1 MLDHWNNSHGH
12 QVEMLLHSDTLSWF
26 RANQSLLLLLNDAYL
41 AEKQQI
47 PILVFGLTRHV
58 LKPNIYC
65 TGGENAY
72 TNKVNIIVE
81 YLNTLGKGY

>member
-1 MLDHWNNSHGH
+1 
-12 QVEMLLHSDTLSWF
+12 MLLPLDTLSWF
-26 RANQSLLLLLNDAYL
+26 RGNQSLLLLLNDAYL

-47 PILVFGLTRHV
+47 PIIVFGLTWHV
-58 LKPNIYC
+58 LEPNIYC

-72 TNKVNIIVE
+72 TTKGNIILE